1 MDEMIFDDGLLPT
14 PEEPI
19 IPDNNLVGAF
29 HHDSFGSPFD
39 EEHPFPTYEQ
49 LCDAGFSPKVAH
61 SITENLDHSYSQE
74 ELYHV
79 LYESDDP
86 LTAYNDM
93 MDEKAHA
100 VFDKVDNMIAE
111 IENSGLVGNSNAD
124 IHPTDV
130 TSHYNEPSPVGDL
143 EDEKEVGTADCRSE
157 CKYHT
162 GKTYEYADY
171 GYSD

>member
-19 IPDNNLVGAF
+19 ILDNNLVGAF

-86 LTAYNDM
+86 LTAFNDM
-93 MDEKAHA
+93 MDEKAQA
-100 VFDKVDNMIAE
+100 VFDKIDNMIAE

-124 IHPTDV
+124 IHSTDV
-130 TSHYNEPSPVGDL
+130 TSHYNEPSSVEDSD
-143 EDEKEVGTADCRSE
+143 DEKEVGTADCRSE
-157 CKYHT
+157 CKYNT

-171 GYSD
+171 GYSH